1 MPFLFES
8 NDVHNLLDNKRLV
21 LMGCSNVRAIY
32 KDLICLHQYNEFISN
47 EILRQKMENSCF
59 GDNLVKHGIKHNGR
73 DYLEERLY
81 RKDGTSVSFYFLT
94 KIYSG
99 YVERILADMTIDS
112 APDVIIAS
120 SCLWDITRWGPN
132 GVEEYKANLN
142 LFFGHLNRILPS
154 TSLVIW
160 LTAAP
165 LAQDVRGGFLIPQ
178 LDFLKYSLRFHVL
191 EANAFCRKTA
201 DRYGIDVIDIHYH
214 LRMFLEYRAEDG
226 IHWLPKGVRLC
237 TNLVLTHIALSWGS
251 NGSPC
256 DSFLVDSE
264 KKLIEDERR
273 HFRCIPDEEIP
284 SQTCRSEEQPLTTA
298 DRWDE
303 EFITYGNNDVNEAPP
318 SQRPKAQRGNWRARR
333 YFRPRKNWWRR
344 TWLRGK
350 HHAAAKASR
359 AQQSE

>member
-8 NDVHNLLDNKRLV
+8 NDVHNVLDNKRLV

-59 GDNLVKHGIKHNGR
+59 G
-73 DYLEERLY
+73 
-81 RKDGTSVSFYFLT
+81 TSVSFYFLT

-99 YVERILADMTIDS
+99 YVERILADMAIDS

-132 GVEEYKANLN
+132 GVEEYKANLQPVLRPPEQN
-142 LFFGHLNRILPS
+142 TALYIAGHLADSSPP
-154 TSLVIW
+154 W
-160 LTAAP
+160 LRMSA
-165 LAQDVRGGFLIPQ
+165 
-178 LDFLKYSLRFHVL
+178 
-191 EANAFCRKTA
+191 TA

-284 SQTCRSEEQPLTTA
+284 SQPCRSEEQPLTTA

-350 HHAAAKASR
+350 RHAAAKASR